1 MKVKFITQA
10 EAESL
15 LKEKEPKNQIE
26 FNEYNYLIR
35 VNGMDSKTAEASL
48 KKIEEITGFSR
59 DICVKIVDLRPKKV
73 EEIMAILS
81 GYKLTLSEE
90 KIDQILSH
98 FNSARA

>member
-1 MKVKFITQA
+1 MKVKFITQT

-15 LKEKEPKNQIE
+15 LKDKEPKNQIE

-35 VNGMDSKTAEASL
+35 VNSMDLKTAEASL

-59 DICVKIVDLRPKKV
+59 DICVKIVDLYPKKI